1 MIKIYNFDSSKKDE
15 FQYRKINE
23 SSNVY
28 DIVADIIEEV
38 KRNGDSA
45 LIAYAEKFDRAYLDS
60 LIVSD
65 EEINEALENADP
77 AFIEVLKEAK
87 SNIMAFHEKQFRQG
101 YENRFKEGFV
111 TGIKMVPIEKV
122 GIYIP
127 GGTASYPST
136 VLMDSIPAIIA
147 GVKKIFISTPTNS
160 EGKVNPNI
168 LAAAKIAGV
177 DKIIKCGGAQAI
189 AAFAYGTESVERVDK
204 IVGPGNA
211 YVQEAKKQ
219 VFGKVD
225 IDMIA
230 GPTEILV
237 ISDDKTDPRYVAS
250 DMLSQAEHDTLAQAT
265 LVCLSNE
272 FATKVQSEI
281 AKQVKKLERYEIANE
296 SIEKQGR
303 IIVVKDI
310 DEAIYV
316 SNRIAPE
323 HLELCIDNPFDYLD
337 KVKNAGGVFLGRY
350 TPEPI
355 GDYFAGP
362 NHTLP
367 TMGSA
372 RYSSALGVD
381 DFMKKIEYSYYE
393 KETLEK
399 DYKKIA
405 LFARQEGLTA
415 HAKAVEVRFEEE
427 RENL

>member
-1 MIKIYNFDSSKKDE
+1 MIKIYDFDSSKKDE
-15 FQYRKINE
+15 FQYRKTNE
-23 SSNVY
+23 SNSVY
-28 DIVADIIEEV
+28 DIVVDIIEEV

-45 LIAYAEKFDRAYLDS
+45 LLAYAEKFDRAYLDS
-60 LIVSD
+60 LIVSESEID
-65 EEINEALENADP
+65 EAMQMVDP

-87 SNIMAFHEKQFRQG
+87 SNIMAFHEKQYRQG

-136 VLMDSIPAIIA
+136 VLMDSIPALIA

-160 EGKVNPNI
+160 EGKVNPRI
-168 LAAAKIAGV
+168 LAAAKVVGV

-189 AAFAYGTESVERVDK
+189 AAFAYGTESVEKVDK

-237 ISDDKTDPRYVAS
+237 IADQTTEPKYAAA
-250 DMLSQAEHDTLAQAT
+250 DMLSQSEHDTMAQAT

-272 FATKVQSEI
+272 YALEVQKEI
-281 AKQVKKLERYEIANE
+281 ERQLKELERYEIASE
-296 SIEKQGR
+296 SINNQGR
-303 IIVVKDI
+303 IIVVKDM
-310 DEAIYV
+310 DEALYV
-316 SNRIAPE
+316 ANRIAPE
-323 HLELCIDNPFDYLD
+323 HLELCVEEPFSYLD
-337 KVKNAGGVFLGRY
+337 KVKNAGGVFLGKY

-372 RYSSALGVD
+372 SYSSALGVD

-393 KETLEK
+393 KSTLEK

-415 HAKAVEVRFEEE
+415 HAKAVEIRFENE
-427 RENL
+427 RE